1 MNGGRIFV
9 ALLIL
14 VGAIGAVINGAPI
27 YSRLLYLGI
36 LLAVLGFLW
45 IRWVARSLSVHRS
58 ARLMRA
64 NVGDIFEEHFEV
76 TNKSSLIA
84 PWVEI
89 SNETSMPYA
98 AGSRLLTLLGGKQK
112 RSYIA
117 RTWLTRRGGY
127 PLGPTLLTV
136 GDPFGLFRVTRHSPV
151 TQSLIV
157 LPMLVNIPSFISPP
171 GLLPGGKVIRR
182 KSMDMTPHAAGVR
195 EYVHGDAMKRI
206 HWPTSARRGQL
217 MVKEF
222 DQDPQ
227 SEVWLI
233 LDAQEKVHV
242 EKKHRRNDE
251 VPEDSML
258 FGRRPKFQLPPSTI
272 EYSVTIAASL
282 ANYFLLQRRAVGLI
296 STGQTMT
303 VLPADRSERQ
313 EGKIL
318 ETLAFVEPRGRLSLA
333 ELVGAQASQLPQGS
347 SAILITPTVHTDL
360 LVAVDDLQRRNLR
373 PVVVLLNASTFGGE
387 RGTEK
392 LVRSLDESKV
402 PVCLIICDTNLTQ
415 ALSSFSSEIVYQ
427 DIRSWQRPPLPYS
440 I

>member
-14 VGAIGAVINGAPI
+14 VGAVGAVVNGEPI

-36 LLAVLGFLW
+36 LLLVLGFLW

-58 ARLMRA
+58 ARLNRA

-76 TNKSSLIA
+76 MNNSRLIA
-84 PWVEI
+84 PWVEV
-89 SNETSMPYA
+89 SNESTIPDVS
-98 AGSRLLTLLGGKQK
+98 GSRLLTLLGGRQK

-117 RTWLTRRGGY
+117 RTWLTRRGGFS
-127 PLGPTLLTV
+127 LGPTTLTV
-136 GDPFGLFRVTRHSPV
+136 GDPFGLFHITKHSAAL
-151 TQSLIV
+151 QSLIV
-157 LPMLVNIPSFISPP
+157 LPMLVDIQAFVSPP
-171 GLLPGGKVIRR
+171 GLLPGGQVIRR
-182 KSMDMTPHAAGVR
+182 KSLDMTPHAAGVR

-206 HWPTSARRGQL
+206 HWPTSARRRQL

-227 SEVWLI
+227 SEVWLF

-242 EKKHRRNDE
+242 EKAYPRGE
-251 VPEDSML
+251 VLAEAIF
-258 FGRRPKFQLPPSTI
+258 FGRHPKFQLPPSTI
-272 EYSVTIAASL
+272 EYSVTITASL
-282 ANYFLLQRRAVGLI
+282 AHYFLVQRRAVGLLSAGRTI
-296 STGQTMT
+296 TI
-303 VLPADRSERQ
+303 LPAERSERQ

-318 ETLAFVEPRGRLSLA
+318 ETLAFVEPRGQLSLA

-347 SAILITPTVHTDL
+347 SVILITPTVHTDL

-373 PVVVLLNASTFGGE
+373 PVVVLLNASTFGGAL
-387 RGTEK
+387 GTDK
-392 LVRSLDESKV
+392 LVRSLTENKV
-402 PVCLIICDTNLTQ
+402 AVCLIVCDTNLAQ
-415 ALSSFSSEIVYQ
+415 ALSGFSSEIVFQ
-427 DIRSWQRPPLPYS
+427 DIHVWKRPPLPHL

>member
-1 MNGGRIFV
+1 
-9 ALLIL
+9 
-14 VGAIGAVINGAPI
+14 
-27 YSRLLYLGI
+27 
-36 LLAVLGFLW
+36 
-45 IRWVARSLSVHRS
+45 
-58 ARLMRA
+58 
-64 NVGDIFEEHFEV
+64 
-76 TNKSSLIA
+76 
-84 PWVEI
+84 
-89 SNETSMPYA
+89 
-98 AGSRLLTLLGGKQK
+98 
-112 RSYIA
+112 
-117 RTWLTRRGGY
+117 
-127 PLGPTLLTV
+127 
-136 GDPFGLFRVTRHSPV
+136 
-151 TQSLIV
+151 
-157 LPMLVNIPSFISPP
+157 MLVNIPSFISPP
-171 GLLPGGKVIRR
+171 GLLPGGQVIRR
-182 KSMDMTPHAAGVR
+182 KSADMTPHAAGVR

-242 EKKHRRNDE
+242 EKKHRRIDE

-258 FGRRPKFQLPPSTI
+258 FGRRPKFQLPPSTM

-347 SAILITPTVHTDL
+347 SAILITPTVRTDL

-392 LVRSLDESKV
+392 LVGALNESKV

-415 ALSSFSSEIVYQ
+415 ALSSFSSEMVYQ
-427 DIRSWQRPPLPYS
+427 DIHSWQRPPLPYS